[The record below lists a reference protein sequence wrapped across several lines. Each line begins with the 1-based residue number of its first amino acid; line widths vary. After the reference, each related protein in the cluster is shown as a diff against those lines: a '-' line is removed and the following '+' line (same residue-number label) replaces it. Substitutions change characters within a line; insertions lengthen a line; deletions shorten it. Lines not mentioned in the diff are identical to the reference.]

1 MILHTPISPTMTD
14 TLAAHEL
21 IFQKLVTH
29 NS

>member
-1 MILHTPISPTMTD
+1 MILHTLISPTMTD

-21 IFQKLVTH
+21 ISQKLVTH